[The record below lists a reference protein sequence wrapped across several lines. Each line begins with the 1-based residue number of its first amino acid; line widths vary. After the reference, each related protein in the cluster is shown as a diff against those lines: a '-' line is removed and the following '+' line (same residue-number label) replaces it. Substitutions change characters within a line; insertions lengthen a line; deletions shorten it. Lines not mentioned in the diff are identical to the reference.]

1 MKIPRFV
8 SLKSNDSNI
17 RIGSSDNYP
26 IKLKYIIAN
35 VPLEIIDEYDVWR
48 KVIDFEKN
56 EGWIHKSLIKADR
69 FGIIN
74 TSYSEE
80 VQIYNKPKGAV
91 VGKIGKRN
99 IVKINKC
106 IKKWCLIEIK
116 KNKGWILKNNLWG
129 VYEDEEINIPFYQTI
144 INQYWKLFMRSVD
157 R

>member
-1 MKIPRFV
+1 M
-8 SLKSNDSNI
+8 
-17 RIGSSDNYP
+17 
-26 IKLKYIIAN
+26 
-35 VPLEIIDEYDVWR
+35 E

-80 VQIYNKPKGAV
+80 VQIYKKPEGAD

-99 IVKINKC
+99 VVKINKC

-116 KNKGWILKNNLWG
+116 KNKGWILKKIFGEFMKMKRLI
-129 VYEDEEINIPFYQTI
+129 YPFTKQLLINIGNF
-144 INQYWKLFMRSVD
+144 INRA
-157 R
+157 